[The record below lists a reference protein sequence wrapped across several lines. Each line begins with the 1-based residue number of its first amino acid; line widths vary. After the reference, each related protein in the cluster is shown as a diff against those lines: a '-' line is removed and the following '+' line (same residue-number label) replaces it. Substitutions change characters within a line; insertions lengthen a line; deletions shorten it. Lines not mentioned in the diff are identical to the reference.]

1 MGEQRILNPAAGA
14 ETGER
19 FEQPEITGRAH
30 KMEDLRPGGYI
41 PEEHV
46 KDMDIDG
53 VDISIVYPTFGLL
66 VYCRPLASDLLDE
79 IFRAYNDWIA
89 EFCQAYPSRLKGIA
103 NINVDDPKLGAKEL
117 ERAANMGLI
126 GALIP
131 VHLGENRRYSDEDFE
146 YLWAAGQD
154 LQMPLGLPQRPP
166 TAPDPLSE
174 WTTASE
180 TGLSAA
186 FFTQLDFWVRM
197 SVSEHNLQRSLRT
210 VPEPVVGRGRARA
223 GLDTSLRRAHGLHLH
238 PTSFRRPWGGT
249 GSRAQ
254 RFPSDF
260 FREQHLCWIPGRRPG
275 HRTP

>member
-1 MGEQRILNPAAGA
+1 MADYRIISSDNHVFEPGDLWTSRVSAKYKDLAPRVINLGDDSGDMWVVGEQHILNPAAGA

-19 FEQPEITGRAH
+19 FETPEATGRAH

-66 VYCRPLASDLLDE
+66 VYCKPMASDLLDE

-89 EFCQAYPSRLKGIA
+89 EFCQAHPSRLKGIA

-131 VHLGENRRYSDEDFE
+131 VHLGDEETLQRR
-146 YLWAAGQD
+146 
-154 LQMPLGLPQRPP
+154 GLRISVGGGPGPANPPGPSQRHQPPRPP
-166 TAPDPLSE
+166 
-174 WTTASE
+174 
-180 TGLSAA
+180 
-186 FFTQLDFWVRM
+186 V
-197 SVSEHNLQRSLRT
+197 
-210 VPEPVVGRGRARA
+210 
-223 GLDTSLRRAHGLHLH
+223 
-238 PTSFRRPWGGT
+238 
-249 GSRAQ
+249 
-254 RFPSDF
+254 
-260 FREQHLCWIPGRRPG
+260 
-275 HRTP
+275 